1 MNQQPHDET
10 PQYIER
16 GGVSRLQLTMAL
28 NPCDQ
33 VHDLTSGLV
42 EAQGINLTV
51 LSLPVEEIFYRFT
64 RHLEWQVSEMSFAKY
79 IALASRGDAPMVALP
94 VFTSRMFRHSAIY
107 VRSGA
112 GIHAPKDLE
121 GRRVGIPEWAQTAG
135 VYVRGMLA
143 EQYGVDLRTINWVQA
158 GVNQAGRRE
167 KVELQLPLGIQC
179 EARGDSSLDAM
190 LRSGEIDAAITAR
203 PVAGFMQGRDGV
215 KRLFPAFRN
224 EELGYWRATGVFPIM
239 HTVVMRR
246 TAFEANRWIAMNLY
260 KAFDE
265 ARKRSVERLLD
276 ITASSV
282 PLPWAPALAE
292 ELAREFGDD
301 LWPYGVESNRKTLG
315 AFCRFAHAQ
324 GVTGRLVEVDE
335 LFPAEVHDS
344 FRV

>member
-1 MNQQPHDET
+1 MNNSHNEI
-10 PQYIER
+10 PQYTSQ
-16 GGVSRLQLTMAL
+16 GGLSRLQLTMAL

-33 VHDLTSGLV
+33 VHDLTSGAV
-42 EAQGINLTV
+42 QAQGISLTS
-51 LSLPVEEIFYRFT
+51 LSLPVEEIFFRFT
-64 RHLEWQVSEMSFAKY
+64 QNLEWQVSEMSLAIY
-79 IALASRGDAPMVALP
+79 IALTSQGNAPMIALP

-112 GIHAPKDLE
+112 EVRSPKDLE

-143 EQYGVDLRTINWVQA
+143 EQYGVDLRAIHWVQA
-158 GVNQAGRRE
+158 GVNQAGRHE
-167 KVELQLPLGIQC
+167 KVDLRLPEGIQY
-179 EARGDSSLDAM
+179 ETRPDSSLDAM
-190 LRSGEIDAAITAR
+190 LRCGEIDAAISAR
-203 PVAGFMQGRDGV
+203 PVAAFLEGGKGV
-215 KRLFPAFRN
+215 QRMFPAFRQ
-224 EELGYWRATGVFPIM
+224 EELGYYRTTGVFPIM

-246 TAFEANRWIAMNLY
+246 SAFEANRWIAMNLF

-265 ARKRSVERLLD
+265 ARKRSVERLFD

-292 ELAREFGDD
+292 EMAREFGND
-301 LWPYGVESNRKTLG
+301 LWPYGVESNRKTLE

-335 LFPAEVHDS
+335 LFPAEVRKS